1 MNKSQYYLARLIVPV
16 FLLQALNPEAQATQP
31 PLPTDCA
38 SLSGQ
43 TTGVHQWLDDNS
55 EFIRR
60 RQCVVLTSDPT
71 VDTAQLINQIPE
83 NTVILLSS
91 RTTIQPVIP
100 PTGNTLIIYLID
112 SEIVL
117 KDGQD
122 IIGAADKGFEIVITP
137 KQSYKKQFM
146 VRVGTRDNFQFEK
159 TRSSHIRHVTFTP
172 KGHGYRSQVH
182 AIVKAE
188 CYNRNLIIEN
198 NQFSLPYWTAVDL
211 DCKEPLDASANDDHP
226 GPGLLFANN
235 LIIGSGIRTRF
246 GLFFAE
252 EGIHINLPAIQNQ
265 SKRLKVIGNRFLGR
279 MAEAGEFVLGPGAH
293 LDVFRNRV
301 YISNIGITLRSARRQ
316 RQSLLGGFA
325 LIRHKD
331 SDSEPARFNL
341 AGNEIK
347 TTTAAITVR
356 GPLELALACN
366 HLRAISPWLQLQPEF
381 SLKSANPLPL
391 GKECPSVMSSSI
403 AMLTPDSTVSRQA
416 PVSTVDMSTPNS
428 TSVMP
433 GLESTVGV
441 STLNSTSVVPG
452 LGSTVG
458 VSTPNSTSV
467 MPGLESTV
475 GMSAP
480 NSTSVVPGLESTV
493 GVSTPDSTSVMPSP
507 GSTVGMSTPNSTSV
521 MPSPGSTVGMSTP
534 NSTSVMPSPGSTVG
548 MSTPNSTSVM
558 SGLESTI
565 GTPTPNSTFDWP
577 TPYSTVVMPTHK
589 SYTINQIRNTWTAI
603 HDSTANACSGLFNF
617 EGQFFFNREDC
628 LTVAM
633 THAFFITDT
642 ISINSR
648 THDTV
653 KTIITSMVPTSSAGT
668 NLLTTSGL
676 GIITTLAV
684 LLSP

>member
-43 TTGVHQWLDDNS
+43 PTGVDQWLKYNS
-55 EFIRR
+55 EHVRGR
-60 RQCVVLTSDPT
+60 KCVVLTSDPT

-122 IIGAADKGFEIVITP
+122 IIGAADKGFEIVIIP

-146 VRVGTRDNFQFEK
+146 VKVGTRDNFQFEK
-159 TRSSHIRHVTFTP
+159 TGSSHIRHVTFTP
-172 KGHGYRSQVH
+172 KGDGYRSQVY

-198 NQFSLPYWTAVDL
+198 NHFSLPYWTAVDL
-211 DCKEPLDASANDDHP
+211 DCKEPLDASANVDQP
-226 GPGLLFANN
+226 GPGLRFANN
-235 LIIGSGIRTRF
+235 TIIGSGIRTRF

-265 SKRLKVIGNRFLGR
+265 SKRLAVIGNRFLGR
-279 MAEAGEFVLGPGAH
+279 MAEAGEFVLGPGAR

-301 YISNIGITLRSARRQ
+301 HISNIGITLRSARRQ

-325 LIRHKD
+325 LIGHKD
-331 SDSEPARFNL
+331 SDSGPARFNL
-341 AGNEIK
+341 AGNKIK
-347 TTTAAITVR
+347 TTAAAITVR

-403 AMLTPDSTVSRQA
+403 AMLTPDPTVSRQA

-458 VSTPNSTSV
+458 MSTPDSTSV
-467 MPGLESTV
+467 MPS
-475 GMSAP
+475 
-480 NSTSVVPGLESTV
+480 LESTV

-507 GSTVGMSTPNSTSV
+507 GSTVGVSTLNSTSI

-534 NSTSVMPSPGSTVG
+534 NSTSVMPNPGSTVG

-628 LTVAM
+628 LTVPM